1 MSLLAGKS
9 RRQFTPL
16 PIDNARGYPQSFIFG
31 FLDHNYHFRLYV
43 NISAELLD
51 DRTDFIE
58 LPSRDAF
65 LVVQV
70 ERELT
75 DGARQ
80 IIFLRKVV
88 PDLEYEAENIVM
100 MFPRQLVARNNLN
113 GQGDFGS
120 QVVGGIARRWA

>member
-9 RRQFTPL
+9 ARQFNPL
-16 PIDNARGYPQSFIFG
+16 PIDNARGYPQSFTFA
-31 FLDHNYHFRLYV
+31 FLDQNYHFRLYV
-43 NISAELLD
+43 NIPAALLD

-65 LVVQV
+65 LVVHV
-70 ERELT
+70 ERERT
-75 DGARQ
+75 DGTRQ

-88 PDLEYEAENIVM
+88 PELEYETESIAMI
-100 MFPRQLVARNNLN
+100 FPRQRVARNNLN

-120 QVVGGIARRWA
+120 QVIGGIARR